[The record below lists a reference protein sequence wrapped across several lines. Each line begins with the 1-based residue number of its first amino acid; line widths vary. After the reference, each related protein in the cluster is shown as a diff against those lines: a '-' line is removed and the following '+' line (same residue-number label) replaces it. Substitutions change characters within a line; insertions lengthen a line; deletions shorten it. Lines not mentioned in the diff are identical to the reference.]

1 MLPPTTETERVP
13 SLADR
18 LEATRR
24 GRFVGRAA
32 ELDLFR
38 SALLQQEPP
47 FAVLHVFGP
56 GGVGK
61 TARLREYARM
71 SAECGRTVVHL
82 DGRNIDLNPHDFQ
95 LAVRGSLNQPNGGN
109 PAPEPEW
116 PPETVWLIDT
126 FESLSPLDT
135 WLRETFLPQLPARS
149 LVVIAGRDTPACAW
163 STELDWADLTRIV
176 PLENL
181 RPEESATFLATRG
194 IPEERHQ
201 EVLAF
206 THGHPLALALV
217 ADVFH
222 RGDAL
227 TTFDPR
233 SEPDVV
239 RVLLERL
246 VRDVPTAQHRR
257 ALEVCVQA
265 RTTTEDLLA
274 DVLGTSDAHEL
285 FAWLRHLSCIEQGAQ
300 GIFPHDVARDALD
313 ADLRWRN
320 PASLRELVHRLSNHY
335 YAKMRHARGAEQ
347 QRIWFDILFLNR
359 HNPYYRPY
367 YVWEALGSAYAEP
380 ASLVDRDAILAMVR
394 RHQGDTAAEIVRHW
408 LHRQPEAFLIYRD
421 LDGETFGFMAHLAHL
436 ALQDASPEDIAAD
449 PAVPAALAF
458 VERHGPL
465 RSGEEIAYVR
475 FWMHQDFHQAVSPA
489 INLTAI
495 NASIHWTSRPRLA
508 WSFVATADPEFME
521 PQFTS
526 IHIWRSPA
534 ADFVVGGRRY
544 GVFGH
549 DWRVETAEDWL
560 QVKAELAVIPSV
572 DAPGDEGSPP
582 PRLVLSREAFADAVR
597 QALRDVTR
605 PDRLAESPLLRTHV
619 VSAGPGNDPAP
630 VKLQRLL
637 REAVATLTSTPTD
650 AKLHRALWHT
660 YFEPAPTQEQAAEL
674 LGLPF
679 NTYRY
684 QLARGI
690 ERITDW
696 LWQRE
701 LERTER

>member
-1 MLPPTTETERVP
+1 MLPPTTDTERAP

-18 LEATRR
+18 LEAIRR

-38 SALLQQEPP
+38 RALLQHEPP

-61 TARLREYARM
+61 TALLREYARM
-71 SAECGRTVVHL
+71 SAECGRPVVHL
-82 DGRNIDLNPHDFQ
+82 DGRNIDPNPHDFQ
-95 LAVRGSLNQPNGGN
+95 LAVRRALNQPNSVH
-109 PAPEPEW
+109 PASEPEW
-116 PPETVWLIDT
+116 PPETIWLIDT

-135 WLRETFLPQLPARS
+135 WLRENFLPQLPTRS
-149 LVVIAGRDTPACAW
+149 LVVIAGRETPACAW

-194 IPEERHQ
+194 IPEVRHQ

-222 RGDAL
+222 RGDAM
-227 TTFDPR
+227 TAFDPR
-233 SEPDVV
+233 SAPDVV

-246 VRDVPTAQHRR
+246 VRNVPTAQHRR
-257 ALEVCVQA
+257 ALEVCVLA

-274 DVLGTSDAHEL
+274 DVLELPDAHEL
-285 FAWLRHLSCIEQGAQ
+285 FAWLRHLSFIEHGPQGV
-300 GIFPHDVARDALD
+300 FPHDVVRDALD
-313 ADLRWRN
+313 ADLRWRDA
-320 PASLRELVHRLSNHY
+320 ASHRDLVHRLSARY
-335 YAKMRHARGAEQ
+335 YAKMRQARGAEQ

-367 YVWEALGSAYAEP
+367 FVWEALGSAYAEP
-380 ASLVDRDAILAMVR
+380 ASPADHDAILAMVQ
-394 RHQGDTAAEIVRHW
+394 RHQGDAAAEIVRHW
-408 LHRQPEAFLIYRD
+408 LGRQPEAFLVYRD
-421 LDGETFGFMAHLAHL
+421 LDGKTFGFMAQL
-436 ALQDASPEDIAAD
+436 ALQDASAQDFAVD

-465 RSGEEIAYVR
+465 RPGEEIAYVR
-475 FWMHQDFHQAVSPA
+475 FWMHQELHQAVSPA

-495 NASIHWTSRPRLA
+495 NASIHWTSHPRLA
-508 WSFVATADPEFME
+508 WSFVAAADPDFME

-526 IHIWRSPA
+526 IHIWRSPD

-549 DWRVETAEDWL
+549 DWRLETAEDWL
-560 QVKAELAVIPSV
+560 QVKAELAVVPSV
-572 DAPGDEGSPP
+572 DAPGGEGSPP
-582 PRLVLSREAFADAVR
+582 PRLVLSRAAFADAVR

-605 PDRLAESPLLRTHV
+605 PDRLAESPLLQTQAV
-619 VSAGPGNDPAP
+619 CGGPASDLEP

-637 REAVATLTSTPTD
+637 QEAVATLTSTPKD

-674 LGLPF
+674 LDLPF

-684 QLARGI
+684 QLAKGI

-701 LERTER
+701 WERTER